1 MTYRDAAV
9 FAHPEQ
15 FDIGRAD
22 ATKHLSF
29 GGGIHFCVGAQL
41 ARLEGEIAFE
51 TLARRLPG
59 LLIDTETPQ
68 WRDGLLFRGL
78 SRLDARW

>member
-1 MTYRDAAV
+1 
-9 FAHPEQ
+9 
-15 FDIGRAD
+15 
-22 ATKHLSF
+22 
-29 GGGIHFCVGAQL
+29 L